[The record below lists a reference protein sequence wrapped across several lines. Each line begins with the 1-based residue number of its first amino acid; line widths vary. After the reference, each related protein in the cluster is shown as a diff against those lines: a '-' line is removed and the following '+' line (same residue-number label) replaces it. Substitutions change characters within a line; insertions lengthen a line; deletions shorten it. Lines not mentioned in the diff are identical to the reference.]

1 MEPEARETGN
11 RGTDRMQVG
20 SLLLGR
26 GETELYSHKL
36 NLNSLREIMKNKPTG
51 VTKGRDRGL
60 GD

>member
-1 MEPEARETGN
+1 
-11 RGTDRMQVG
+11 MQVG

-26 GETELYSHKL
+26 GEAELYSHKL